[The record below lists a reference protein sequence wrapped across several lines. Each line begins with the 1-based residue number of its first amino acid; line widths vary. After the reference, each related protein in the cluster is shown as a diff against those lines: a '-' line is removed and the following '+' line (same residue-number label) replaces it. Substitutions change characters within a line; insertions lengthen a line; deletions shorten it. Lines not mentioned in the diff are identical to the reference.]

1 MNKRALSTACC
12 LAVLGVVLVA
22 APARALVVFDPSN
35 FSQNVLTAART
46 LQEIN
51 NQIAQLQ
58 NEAVMLQNMA
68 KNLQNLDYS
77 SLGQMTGAL
86 TRIGSLM
93 SEAEGLSF
101 NLSQL
106 ESQWAQQYPDSYA
119 ATVTTNDQAV
129 AARVRWQNAM
139 DAYRQTMQ
147 VQSQIV
153 ANVQDDQPVLAE
165 LVNRSQSAEGALQ
178 AQQAANQ
185 LAALSAKQQMQIQE
199 MMAAQYRAQAEEAAR
214 KAQAEEAAR
223 TTTQVFLGSGTAY
236 AE

>member
-1 MNKRALSTACC
+1 MNIRKISAVFC
-12 LAVLGVVLVA
+12 LVLLGVVFVA
-22 APARALVVFDPSN
+22 APARAIVVFDPSN
-35 FSQNVLTAART
+35 YSQNVLTAART
-46 LQEIN
+46 LQQIN
-51 NQIAQLQ
+51 NQISQLQ

-68 KNLQNLDYS
+68 RNLKNLDYS

-86 TRIGSLM
+86 TRIGALM

-101 NLSQL
+101 NLTQL
-106 ESQWAQQYPDSYA
+106 EGQWEQQYPDSYA

-129 AARVRWQNAM
+129 AAHVRWQSAM

-153 ANVQDDQPVLAE
+153 ANVQNDQPILAE
-165 LVNRSQSAEGALQ
+165 LVNRSQSAGGALQ

-185 LAALSAKQQMQIQE
+185 LAALSAKQQMQIQQ

-214 KAQAEEAAR
+214 KAQSEEAAR
-223 TTTQVFLGSGTAY
+223 ETTQVFLGSGTVY
-236 AE
+236 SE